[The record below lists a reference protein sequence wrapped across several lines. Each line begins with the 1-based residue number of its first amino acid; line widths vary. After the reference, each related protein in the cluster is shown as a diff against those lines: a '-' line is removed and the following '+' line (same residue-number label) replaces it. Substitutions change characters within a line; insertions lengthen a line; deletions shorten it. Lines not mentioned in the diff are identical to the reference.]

1 MCASNRDM
9 SRPKILV
16 VGSLNMDLTTR
27 TPRMPSAGET
37 LTANSFSTGCGG
49 KGANQAVA
57 CARAS
62 RTFIRSSGPT
72 MTEERFTNPTVD
84 VAMIGTVG
92 SDPYGE
98 QLLSKLKANGVDTT
112 GIEVRKDQFSGVAV
126 ILVEEVSG
134 ENRIL
139 VTPGA
144 NAHVNPMEFKAMKP
158 PLPDLLVLQL
168 EIPLETVLSTMRAA
182 KKMGVDVLFNPSPPL
197 DIPDAD
203 MKGLGHLI
211 MNETEAQSMSGKLY
225 SSQWNEE
232 KRLENT
238 FEHFVQLGVQHTVI
252 TLGARGLCYSVRK
265 GGYKR
270 IQSHEVD
277 EVVDTTGAGD
287 TFVGYYAVEVAKW
300 KKSRSS
306 EPFDIVLAVHKAN
319 KAAAK
324 AVEKHGS
331 LESIPWNEV

>member
-1 MCASNRDM
+1 M

-62 RTFIRSSGPT
+62 RTLTRSSDPSI
-72 MTEERFTNPTVD
+72 TESEYASITVG
-84 VAMIGTVG
+84 VAMIGAVG
-92 SDPYGE
+92 SDHYGE
-98 QLLSKLKANGVDTT
+98 QLRCELKLNGIDIT
-112 GIEVRKDQFSGVAV
+112 GIEVLEGQVSGVAV
-126 ILVEEVSG
+126 ILVEEGSG

-144 NAHVNPMEFKAMKP
+144 NANMNPMEFEAMKL

-168 EIPLETVLSTMRAA
+168 EIPLEKVLSVMRAA
-182 KKMGVDVLFNPSPPL
+182 KKLGVEVLLNPSPPL

-203 MKGLGHLI
+203 LKGLSHLI
-211 MNETEAQSMSGKLY
+211 MNETEAQSMLGVLY
-225 SSQWNEE
+225 SSKWSEEE
-232 KRLENT
+232 KLEYIFKF
-238 FEHFVQLGVQHTVI
+238 FERLGVLRTVV
-252 TLGARGLCYSVRK
+252 TLGARGVCYSKGK
-265 GGYKR
+265 GGYER
-270 IQSHEVD
+270 IQSHKVD

-306 EPFDIVLAVHKAN
+306 EPFDIGMAVHKAN

-324 AVEKHGS
+324 AVEKRGS
-331 LESIPWNEV
+331 LESIPWNED